1 MKHPTRTRGR
11 RSPPK
16 IVGNT
21 ARLPEPLR
29 SLGTLALSARQS
41 APPPAGRP
49 GVRNFPRARSSAP
62 IGEFHRSIAVAKFLA
77 RRAAAERARQS
88 AAERARQSAAP
99 TPKRKRPSAPWSRP
113 CQETPTLERCPAVAR
128 PAVPPAQD
136 VGARAHGPAAVRRNA
151 FVRREHAR
159 VIPARPRPSRALAEL
174 VAEATT

>member
-29 SLGTLALSARQS
+29 SLGTLALSARAS

-62 IGEFHRSIAVAKFLA
+62 IGECHRSIAVAKFLA

-88 AAERARQSAAP
+88 AAS
-99 TPKRKRPSAPWSRP
+99 TPKRRRTGAPWSRP

-136 VGARAHGPAAVRRNA
+136 VGARSHGPSAVRRNA